1 MRQLYKV
8 HLKQQTLASDEYTT
22 VEPARIFRGVDKDK
36 HRKGG
41 EFVTPKMIILSKPIP
56 KLIFFR

>member
-8 HLKQQTLASDEYTT
+8 HLKQKTLASDEYTAN
-22 VEPARIFRGVDKDK
+22 EPARIFRGVHKDK

-41 EFVTPKMIILSKPIP
+41 EFGTPKMIILSKP
-56 KLIFFR
+56 FQS